1 MEAGPSSGDAGGS
14 AHSTSPPSAADVI
27 GVPLVHYGWKGARG
41 RARTLSAGDE
51 PGGGADIDP
60 GLLHGQHPSPSW
72 MCPPNGSLSRCSLS
86 SLTGADSLKDA
97 FSDKEV
103 DLSAFDVGALADES
117 SFTSSSPGSMRASRR
132 GSAPMCSQQ
141 QWVNRAKSLDKVLI
155 AGQPLHKM
163 LGFCKGDF
171 ETMPLST
178 RAALGYFT
186 EAFERRHAPPPSAR
200 RGAAPRLRPAAR
212 VMLARPGTRS
222 RSSYRSARR
231 TSLRT

>member
-1 MEAGPSSGDAGGS
+1 MAHPLIAMEAGPSSGDAGGS
-14 AHSTSPPSAADVI
+14 AQSTSPPSAADVT

-103 DLSAFDVGALADES
+103 DLSAFDVGAFDTTPGTAERGTPFES
-117 SFTSSSPGSMRASRR
+117 ISDARSQSSSGSSSPCM
-132 GSAPMCSQQ
+132 
-141 QWVNRAKSLDKVLI
+141 I
-155 AGQPLHKM
+155 
-163 LGFCKGDF
+163 
-171 ETMPLST
+171 
-178 RAALGYFT
+178 
-186 EAFERRHAPPPSAR
+186 
-200 RGAAPRLRPAAR
+200 
-212 VMLARPGTRS
+212 
-222 RSSYRSARR
+222 
-231 TSLRT
+231 